1 MHAALVS
8 FFPLSRTRTSSRG
21 KARAAGE
28 PSASRRRYGA
38 IELRSRRAIRHGS
51 AHPLRCD
58 GRSAAPSSEKPYLFW
73 QHVST
78 LTGCPQHPS
87 DLPRTSHITSR
98 PFPVRAVH
106 RRLAGV
112 LCAPDPIVNIQSWP
126 LHSALFRSQTALP
139 GGMRELFV
147 GIREHF

>member
-1 MHAALVS
+1 MEANAGLGPTPTYVLVLFLHLFHRRACCPRF

-28 PSASRRRYGA
+28 PSASRRWYGA

-58 GRSAAPSSEKPYLFW
+58 GRRAAPSSEKPYLFW

-98 PFPVRAVH
+98 PFPVRAVR
-106 RRLAGV
+106 RRLPV
-112 LCAPDPIVNIQSWP
+112 CCAPQIQ
-126 LHSALFRSQTALP
+126 
-139 GGMRELFV
+139 
-147 GIREHF
+147 